1 MKVILAV
8 DKNRGIGKDNDM
20 LYHLKKDLEHFKETT
35 MGNTLIMGRSTYE
48 SMDGALPN
56 RENIVLTTN
65 RDYKADDALIFHS
78 VEDILAY
85 VKDKDDNEVFVIGG
99 GQIVELFIDYINEA
113 IITKIDGSRPADTY
127 LHNFDEDPNFTL
139 VEVSPTIEDEVNF
152 NIARYR
158 RK

>member
-8 DKNRGIGKDNDM
+8 DKNWGIGKDNDM

-99 GQIVELFIDYINEA
+99 GQIVELFIDYTDEA
-113 IITKIDGSRPADTY
+113 IITKIDGSKPADTH
-127 LHNFDEDPNFTL
+127 LHNFDEDSNFTL

>member
-8 DKNRGIGKDNDM
+8 DKNWGIGKDNDM

-85 VKDKDDNEVFVIGG
+85 VKGKDDNEVFVIGG
-99 GQIVELFIDYINEA
+99 GQIVELFIDYIDEA